1 MTVGIGKNL
10 PGQFALPLFSRE
22 NYLARKVTARIKRG
36 TRSVSDQSEA
46 EYHSQLGEGAN
57 YQSKNHRCP
66 EEQFR
71 KSNAGRGIEKH
82 CGAS

>member
-36 TRSVSDQSEA
+36 TRSVSDQSQRE
-46 EYHSQLGEGAN
+46 
-57 YQSKNHRCP
+57 
-66 EEQFR
+66 
-71 KSNAGRGIEKH
+71 
-82 CGAS
+82 